1 VPARPAVAIP
11 GALAGQHLARL
22 RDVTT
27 PPHAFR
33 RHAGAL
39 SALVLAAAL
48 ADLEERRDEVATPLA
63 VAPALVPAR
72 RVTLVPVL
80 RAGLAMVE
88 PALQLLPDDTLV
100 GFLGMARD
108 ERTLEPRTYLESL
121 PAGLGEHEVV
131 ALDPMIATGGSSVA
145 ALGALRAAGA
155 ERLRLVGLIA
165 APEGLAAVAAAQPEV
180 AVTVAAIDERLDERG
195 FIVPGLGDAGDRLYA
210 AAAPG

>member
-1 VPARPAVAIP
+1 MPARPPLVIP

-22 RDVTT
+22 RDATT
-27 PPHAFR
+27 PAHAFR

-39 SALVLAAAL
+39 SALVLATAL
-48 ADLEERRDEVATPLA
+48 MDLEEREEEVRTPLA
-63 VAPALVPAR
+63 ATRALVPAR

-100 GFLGMARD
+100 GFLGMVRD
-108 ERTLEPRTYLESL
+108 ERTLAPRTYLESL
-121 PAGLGEHEVV
+121 PAGLEEHEVV
-131 ALDPMIATGGSSVA
+131 ALDPMIATGGSSIA
-145 ALGALRAAGA
+145 ALGALRDAGA
-155 ERLRLVGLIA
+155 RRLRLVGLIA
-165 APEGLAAVAAAQPEV
+165 APEGLAAVAAAQPDV

-210 AAAPG
+210 AAAG